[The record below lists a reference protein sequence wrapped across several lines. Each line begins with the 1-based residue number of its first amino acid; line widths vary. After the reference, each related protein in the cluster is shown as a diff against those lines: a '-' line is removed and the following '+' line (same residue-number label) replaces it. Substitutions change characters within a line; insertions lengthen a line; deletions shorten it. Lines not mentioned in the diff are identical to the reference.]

1 MKKIIAM
8 SLGALMMVS
17 CAEKGAEVPQLNA
30 NNIDEVVA
38 AMTLEEKALLAIGT
52 GMAGF
57 SDGATVGATEQIVPG
72 AAGTTHAIERLG
84 IPSIVL
90 ADGPAG
96 LRITPIRKND
106 PNTYYCTGFP
116 VGTLLSCTWNTDLV
130 EEVGKA
136 MGNEVKEYGV
146 DVLLAPAL
154 NIHRNPLCGRNFE
167 YYSEDPYL
175 AGKITAA
182 MTNGVQS
189 NGVGVSLK
197 HFAVNNQEINRRGV
211 DAIVSPRAL
220 REIYLRGFQIAVQES
235 DPWTMMSS
243 YNYVNGVYTSQS
255 RDLLRT
261 IARDEWNFGG
271 LVMTDWGGGDTPA
284 AQMWAGND
292 LLMPGTPQQAEA
304 IVKAVNDGTL
314 AMEDLDFCVKNI
326 LKLVVRTPRFAG
338 YEYSNKPDLKAHAE
352 VTRQSAA
359 EGMVLLKNDNSAL
372 PFAEGVKNVA
382 LFGATSYKFIAG
394 GTGSGDVNKAYV
406 VDLKEGMANAGYTL
420 NEGINKYYENYIADE
435 TRKAEARVDKSNP
448 FWRFMVKP
456 NIVDQKLPART
467 VKNAAK
473 SADIAILTIG
483 RNSGEGADRVVE
495 NDFDLSKGEQELIA
509 QLTEA
514 FHAEGKKVVVV
525 LNVGGVIETASWKH
539 QPDAI
544 LLAWQ
549 AGQEGGNTVAD
560 VLAGKVNPSGK
571 LAMTFPVNYMDH
583 ASSKNFPWHFVV
595 KPEDR
600 FALFMGA
607 VKNEEGTP
615 RKDIEYCN
623 YEEDVYVGYR
633 YFDTFGKEV
642 SYPFG
647 YGLSYTTFDYS
658 NAEISKKGG
667 EWTVTVD
674 VTNTGKV
681 AGKEVVEVYV
691 TSPAIAAG
699 RPEQELVAFAKTS
712 LLEPGASEKVT
723 LSFDRHALAWFNA
736 EESAWVME
744 KGDYVAKV
752 GSSSRDYKAELPFS
766 VKRAKVVE
774 KTHNVMLPTAELKVL
789 KPECKCGECK

>member
-1 MKKIIAM
+1 MKKLIATT
-8 SLGALMMVS
+8 LGVLMMVS
-17 CAEKGAEVPQLNA
+17 CAQKGGEVPQLNA

-38 AMTLEEKALLAIGT
+38 AMTIEEKALLVVGT

-57 SDGATVGATEQIVPG
+57 SANSAAVGMTQQIVPG
-72 AAGTTHAIERLG
+72 AAGTTAAIERLG
-84 IPSIVL
+84 IPAIVL

-96 LRITPIRKND
+96 LRITPIRHGD

-116 VGTLLSCTWNTDLV
+116 VGTLLSCTWNTNLV

-136 MGNEVKEYGV
+136 MGNEVREYGV

-175 AGKITAA
+175 VGKITSA
-182 MTNGVQS
+182 MTKGVQS
-189 NGVGVSLK
+189 NGVGVSIK

-211 DAIVSPRAL
+211 DARVSPRAL
-220 REIYLRGFQIAVQES
+220 REIYLRGFQIAVEEAN
-235 DPWTMMSS
+235 PWTIMSS

-261 IARDEWNFGG
+261 IARDEWGFGG

-284 AQMWAGND
+284 EQMWAGND
-292 LLMPGTPQQAEA
+292 LIMPGTPEQSAA
-304 IVKAVNDGTL
+304 IVKAVEEGTL
-314 AMEDLDFCVKNI
+314 AVEDLDFCVKNI
-326 LKLVVRTPRFAG
+326 LNVIVRTPRFAG
-338 YEYSNKPDLKAHAE
+338 YEYSDKPDLKAHAE

-359 EGMVLLKNDNSAL
+359 EGMVLLKNEENAL
-372 PFAEGVKNVA
+372 PFSKEVKNVA

-406 VDLKEGMANAGYTL
+406 VDLQEGMKNAGYNL
-420 NEGINKYYENYIADE
+420 NEGVNTYYKNYIAEE
-435 TRKAEARVDKSNP
+435 TRKAEAAVDKSNP

-467 VKNAAK
+467 VKQAAK
-473 SADIAILTIG
+473 SADVAVLTIG

-495 NDFDLSKGEQELIA
+495 NDFDLTRGEQELIA

-525 LNVGGVIETASWKH
+525 LNIGGVIETASWKH

-560 VLAGKVNPSGK
+560 VLSGKVNPSGK

-583 ASSKNFPWHFVV
+583 ASSANFPWHFEV

-607 VKNEEGTP
+607 AKNDTGEP

-647 YGLSYTTFDYS
+647 YGLSYTTFEYS
-658 NAEISKKGG
+658 NATLKNKGG

-681 AGKEVVEVYV
+681 AGKDVVELYV
-691 TSPAIAAG
+691 ESPAIEAG
-699 RPEQELVAFAKTS
+699 RPEQELVAFAKTA
-712 LLEPGASEKVT
+712 LLEPGQTET
-723 LSFDRHALAWFNA
+723 LTLTFDRHSLAWYNA
-736 EESAWVME
+736 EKSAWVME

-752 GSSSRDYKAELPFS
+752 SASSRDAKMELPFS

-774 KTHNVMLPTAELKVL
+774 KTHNVMLPTEEINIL
-789 KPECKCGECK
+789 KPEQK

>member
-1 MKKIIAM
+1 MKKLLATT
-8 SLGALMMVS
+8 LGVLTLVGCTQKSAD
-17 CAEKGAEVPQLNA
+17 VPQLNA

-38 AMTLEEKALLAIGT
+38 AMTLEEKALLVVGT

-57 SDGATVGATEQIVPG
+57 SANSAAVGVTQQIVPG
-72 AAGTTHAIERLG
+72 AAGTTAAIERLG
-84 IPSIVL
+84 IPAIVL

-96 LRITPIRKND
+96 LRITPIRKDD

-116 VGTLLSCTWNTDLV
+116 VGTLLSCTWNTNLV

-136 MGNEVKEYGV
+136 MGNEVREYGV

-175 AGKITAA
+175 AGKITSA
-182 MTNGVQS
+182 MTKGVQS

-211 DAIVSPRAL
+211 DARVSPRAL
-220 REIYLRGFQIAVQES
+220 REIYLRGFQIAVKES
-235 DPWTMMSS
+235 DPWTIMSS

-255 RDLLRT
+255 RELLRT
-261 IARDEWNFGG
+261 IARDEWGFDG

-284 AQMWAGND
+284 EQMWAGND
-292 LLMPGTPQQAEA
+292 LIMPGTPEQSAA
-304 IVKAVNDGTL
+304 IVKAVEEGSL
-314 AMEDLDFCVKNI
+314 AVEDLDYCVRNI
-326 LKLVVRTPRFAG
+326 LDVIVRTPRFAG

-359 EGMVLLKNDNSAL
+359 EGMVLLKNDNGAL
-372 PFAEGVKNVA
+372 PFCECVENVA

-406 VDLKEGMANAGYTL
+406 VDLKEGMTNAGYTL
-420 NEGINKYYENYIADE
+420 NAGINKYYENYIADE
-435 TRKAEARVDKSNP
+435 TRKAEAAVDKSNP

-456 NIVDQKLPART
+456 NIVDQKLPARI
-467 VKNAAK
+467 VKQAAK
-473 SADIAILTIG
+473 SADVAVLTIG

-495 NDFDLSKGEQELIA
+495 NDFDLTAGEQELIA

-525 LNVGGVIETASWKH
+525 LNIGGVIETASWKA

-560 VLAGKVNPSGK
+560 VLSGRVNPSGK

-583 ASSKNFPWHFVV
+583 ASSDNFPWHFVV
-595 KPEDR
+595 KPEER
-600 FALFMGA
+600 FALFMGTA
-607 VKNEEGTP
+607 KNETGEP
-615 RKDIEYCN
+615 RKDIEFCN

-633 YFDTFGKEV
+633 YFDTFDKEV
-642 SYPFG
+642 SFPFG
-647 YGLSYTTFDYS
+647 YGLSYTSFDYS
-658 NAEISKKGG
+658 NATIEKGKG
-667 EWTVTVD
+667 VWNVTVD
-674 VTNTGKV
+674 VTNSGKV
-681 AGKEVVEVYV
+681 AGKEVVEIYLS
-691 TSPAIAAG
+691 SPAIEAG
-699 RPEQELVAFAKTS
+699 RPEQELVAFAKTQE
-712 LLEPGASEKVT
+712 LAPGQTET
-723 LSFDRHALAWFNA
+723 LTLTFDAHSLAWYNA
-736 EESAWVME
+736 DKSAWVME

-752 GSSSRDYKAELPFS
+752 GASSRDIKAELPFS

-774 KTHNVMLPTAELKVL
+774 KTNDVLPLKAELNLL
-789 KPECKCGECK
+789 KPETK